1 MKLVTYSRQSSP
13 SVTHAGILVR
23 NSVFDLES
31 VFGPAS
37 QPKRS
42 LLELLDSEEY
52 LKEGFEA
59 SLKPLVE
66 GKQEARTEQRSLDV
80 NEVFLRAP
88 LPEPRSLRDY
98 YSFEEHVRNA
108 RRRRGLEMVPEWYEM
123 PVFYYSN
130 PRTVYGPDD
139 VVPYP
144 KYSKALDYEL
154 EIACVIGKKGIDI
167 PEESANN
174 YIAGYMVMNDWSAR
188 DVQEREMKVGLG
200 PTKGK
205 DFATSLGPYLVTR
218 NEIED
223 KSVGRDRY
231 DLQMLARVN
240 GKEYSRGNFK
250 DVYWTF
256 PQMIAR
262 ASQDVYLYPGE
273 VIGSGAVGMGCILE
287 LGPEKYGWLKAGDV
301 VELEIER
308 LGTLRNTVGEATRRR
323 H

>member
-1 MKLVTYSRQSSP
+1 
-13 SVTHAGILVR
+13 
-23 NSVFDLES
+23 
-31 VFGPAS
+31 
-37 QPKRS
+37 
-42 LLELLDSEEY
+42 
-52 LKEGFEA
+52 
-59 SLKPLVE
+59 
-66 GKQEARTEQRSLDV
+66 
-80 NEVFLRAP
+80 
-88 LPEPRSLRDY
+88 
-98 YSFEEHVRNA
+98 
-108 RRRRGLEMVPEWYEM
+108 MVPEWYEM

-139 VVPYP
+139 VIPYP

-154 EIACVIGKKGIDI
+154 EIACVIGRKGIDV
-167 PEESANN
+167 PDESAND

-205 DFATSLGPYLVTR
+205 DFATSLGPYLVTP

-223 KSVGRDRY
+223 RGVGKDRY

-250 DVYWTF
+250 DIYWTF

-273 VIGSGAVGMGCILE
+273 VIGSGTVGRGCILE
-287 LGPEKYGWLKAGDV
+287 LGPEKYSWLKTGDV
-301 VELEIER
+301 VELEIES
-308 LGTLRNTVGEATRRR
+308 LGILRNTVGEPTSGDR
-323 H
+323 